1 MKNKPVTIFS
11 HTVPIIDLK
20 RKQAYILLGINVFL
34 SKATIS
40 TFFCTATSSTAASTV
55 ITSTGSNAFGFFIVC
70 KAGIADAFV
79 QYSGI
84 LELNTLEYTLTEFLA
99 WSEYDTWILN
109 HCSGIEIGNIFY
121 TVTFE

>member
-1 MKNKPVTIFS
+1 M
-11 HTVPIIDLK
+11 
-20 RKQAYILLGINVFL
+20 LGINVFL

-40 TFFCTATSSTAASTV
+40 TFFCTATSGTATATV
-55 ITSTGSNAFGFFIVC
+55 ITSTRSDTFGFFIIC

-79 QYSGI
+79 QDSGI
-84 LELNTLEYTLTEFLA
+84 LELDTLEYTFTEFLT
-99 WSEYDTWILN
+99 WSEYDAWILN